1 MGSPMGSP
9 KGAGGRERGGSE
21 DTLVDQSVTVGAEF
35 TAEEKNSRAKGNV
48 RAAPLGRLRA
58 AMATKP
64 LGKTPLCDNLRNIRR
79 DIEGKAEGLRAEGKI
94 AVVVIA
100 TDGKPT
106 DGDLA
111 DVLKTFKRLPVSIIV
126 RLCTDNDKVVDYWN
140 DLDGTLVCHVDV
152 SRRCSLAMQSSKSSD
167 AV

>member
-9 KGAGGRERGGSE
+9 KGAGGRERGGSGGSGGGAGG
-21 DTLVDQSVTVGAEF
+21 DTLVVDQSVTVGAEF
-35 TAEEKNSRAKGNV
+35 TAEEKNSLAKGNV

-64 LGKTPLCDNLRNIRR
+64 LGKTPLCDNLRNIRQ
-79 DIEGKAEGLRAEGKI
+79 DIECKAEGLRAEGKI

-111 DVLKTFKRLPVSIIV
+111 DVLKTFKHLPVSVIV

-140 DLDGTLVCHVDV
+140 DLDGTCVCVT
-152 SRRCSLAMQSSKSSD
+152 SMQSSD

>member
-1 MGSPMGSP
+1 MLWNMAANYVEPGSPMGSPMGSP

-140 DLDGTLVCHVDV
+140 DLDGTLLCHVD
-152 SRRCSLAMQSSKSSD
+152 